1 MRTSSTTSHH
11 RATQSLE
18 PRLDL
23 FDASLDLTRY
33 LSSNTQ
39 LHLPT
44 QLSGTNT
51 RQFEDSGVLTSD
63 ALECE
68 ICIAMGD
75 LSLRGDADMVP
86 TAGADGSERWGT
98 EQVCLSTSM
107 IDCSLLYMSMLI
119 ANEHAMRQ
127 GVNASPEDA
136 VSGDRGSAA
145 LGQRLSDH
153 GEDATR
159 NDTARGLVEEDTVE
173 EGVAEPC
180 FPGEPIDEVSPDFGS
195 HLQAFRGKKL
205 TSGID

>member
-1 MRTSSTTSHH
+1 
-11 RATQSLE
+11 
-18 PRLDL
+18 
-23 FDASLDLTRY
+23 
-33 LSSNTQ
+33 
-39 LHLPT
+39 
-44 QLSGTNT
+44 
-51 RQFEDSGVLTSD
+51 
-63 ALECE
+63 
-68 ICIAMGD
+68 
-75 LSLRGDADMVP
+75 
-86 TAGADGSERWGT
+86 
-98 EQVCLSTSM
+98 M

-180 FPGEPIDEVSPDFGS
+180 FPGEPIDKVSPDFGS